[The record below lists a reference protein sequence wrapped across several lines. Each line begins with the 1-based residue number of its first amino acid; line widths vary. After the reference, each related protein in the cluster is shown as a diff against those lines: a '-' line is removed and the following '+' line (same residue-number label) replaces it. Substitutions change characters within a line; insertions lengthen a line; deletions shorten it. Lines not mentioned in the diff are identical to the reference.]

1 MKVNVFNQFADEYD
15 RWFDTHT
22 FAYQSEVE
30 AIRRF
35 IPDEGSGIEI
45 GIGTGR
51 FSTPFEIKIG
61 VEVSEGMAFIARSK
75 GIDVKNSQAESLP
88 FNNGQFDFALIIT
101 TLCFVEDPKLVIKE
115 IGRILKPKGQ
125 IIVGIIDKESPL
137 GKTYETMKN
146 SNLPIRQAGKF
157 YKDATF
163 YSTKE
168 VIELLKL
175 NNFDNIQASQ
185 TIFSNPDAMTSLDLV
200 KDGYGEGAFVV
211 LSAFKKE

>member
-1 MKVNVFNQFADEYD
+1 MKENVFNQFAGEYD

-61 VEVSEGMAFIARSK
+61 VEASEGMAFIARSK
-75 GIDVKNSQAESLP
+75 GIDVQNSQAESLQ
-88 FNNGQFDFALIIT
+88 FNNGQFDFALIVT

-115 IGRILKPKGQ
+115 IERILKPKGQ
-125 IIVGIIDKESPL
+125 IIVAIIDKESSL
-137 GKTYETMKN
+137 GKTYELMKS
-146 SNLPIRQAGKF
+146 SNKF

-175 NNFDNIQASQ
+175 NNFCNIQASQ
-185 TIFSNPDAMTSLDLV
+185 TIFSNPDTMTSLDVV

-211 LSAFKKE
+211 LSAIKQ